1 MATTPVN
8 RAGSALRFF
17 CRVLCACVL
26 GLAGAASAV
35 AAGTSAELVSA
46 RGEMIGTVGG
56 RSSGFDGNA
65 AIIGAYGV
73 VSTRGYF
80 ADVLPSGALGQV
92 MSLVFASADCSGA
105 PAIEQSSV
113 AGGPLPVPAYV
124 FAFGAPAQVF
134 NVPADAGLRDMEVGS
149 ERQRARDGYTCVALH
164 KRARVY
170 PLVLNQTAVSGFAN
184 QYAGPVRVQ
193 MKNIATA
200 QSATSAARAP
210 ARKAMVDEAGI
221 GADLPADTP
230 ECALGCYLP
239 YLGDHI
245 CESAC
250 ANSLCGFDAG
260 DCSAAYVERAKQ
272 REAGMCAPTCEAAS
286 LGDGFCD
293 SACDVS
299 ACDFD
304 HGDCKHQ

>member
-1 MATTPVN
+1 MC
-8 RAGSALRFF
+8 SAWP
-17 CRVLCACVL
+17 
-26 GLAGAASAV
+26 GAASAG

-149 ERQRARDGYTCVALH
+149 ERQRSARRLH
-164 KRARVY
+164 LCRCHARAGLPPGSPDR
-170 PLVLNQTAVSGFAN
+170 ADVSGFADH
-184 QYAGPVRVQ
+184 YAGPLRVQ
-193 MKNIATA
+193 MKNIATVTSDA
-200 QSATSAARAP
+200 PSATGTRSRTQSGRRRKRCRCRP
-210 ARKAMVDEAGI
+210 ARQHAGM
-221 GADLPADTP
+221 
-230 ECALGCYLP
+230 CAGLLDA

-260 DCSAAYVERAKQ
+260 DCSVAYVERAQKK
-272 REAGMCAPTCEAAS
+272 RSRTVCTDM
-286 LGDGFCD
+286 
-293 SACDVS
+293 
-299 ACDFD
+299 
-304 HGDCKHQ
+304 